1 VRQVCD
7 DEGMPVVFITIP
19 RHDLTVVV
27 NPARQPSFEQVRA
40 SVGAM
45 LYHRWTGS
53 SIPSR
58 SY

>member
-1 VRQVCD
+1 MCD

-40 SVGAM
+40 SVDAM
-45 LYHRWTGS
+45 LHHRWTGS